1 MSRISLTLTLTSLAG
16 IVFQPWLSYFE
27 LKGRVAARVGV
38 EGGGG
43 AGSEVAVEVGSG
55 VAMAAVCIQIC
66 CDPPSLS
73 LSLSPHQASRPG
85 HTALETEQLGHA
97 YNGLAFY
104 QLTNTGNKKL

>member
-66 CDPPSLS
+66 CDPPSLT
-73 LSLSPHQASRPG
+73 PHLALSRPIRQADLDTP
-85 HTALETEQLGHA
+85 HSKLSS
-97 YNGLAFY
+97 LAMHIMAWPFI
-104 QLTNTGNKKL
+104 N

>member
-55 VAMAAVCIQIC
+55 VAMPTVCIQIC
-66 CDPPSLS
+66 CDPPSPPRFL
-73 LSLSPHQASRPG
+73 SRPIRQADLDTP
-85 HTALETEQLGHA
+85 HSKLSS
-97 YNGLAFY
+97 LAMHIMAWPFI
-104 QLTNTGNKKL
+104 N